1 MDYTIRRTRLAA
13 PRPELELGQ
22 ASTPSV
28 STGLDLQAA
37 YNATSPSADF
47 SLGNALSPDVFGSGL
62 MRFSSIEDMVKT
74 LRPEQSVMC
83 FLPDNLIR
91 AAKTFVDYFPGASLY
106 AVKSNPDPYVLQH
119 LHAAGIRHFDVASLN
134 EVKLIRGLFPDAHLA
149 FMHPIK
155 SRQAIR
161 SAYFDYGVRDF
172 VIDTF
177 EEMHKILEE
186 TQVAADLTIIVRI
199 AMPKGSA
206 ACPLAGKFG
215 CTPEVGIQLLGDAAK
230 VAHKVGLSFH
240 VGSQSLDPSSY
251 ADAIRKAGEIVQA
264 SGVVL
269 DVLDIGGGFP
279 IPDLGM
285 DVLPLTTYFDVIRTE
300 IAKLNLP
307 EACQIW
313 SEPGRAL
320 SGTGAALVVRVELR
334 KGDVLYINDGSF
346 GNMFEVA
353 SMSWKNT
360 SQLIRPARKGRKAS
374 SKTVVPFR
382 FYGPTCDSVDYMP
395 GPFALP
401 DDICEGDWIVLHGM
415 GSYTAA
421 SRSSFNGF
429 YSDMQVEIAAP
440 ATVATAPQRRRA
452 PRSANL
458 KLVKSDR
465 AGA

>member
-1 MDYTIRRTRLAA
+1 MDYSEAMPATANF
-13 PRPELELGQ
+13 
-22 ASTPSV
+22 S
-28 STGLDLQAA
+28 STGTNL
-37 YNATSPSADF
+37 ATEVF
-47 SLGNALSPDVFGSGL
+47 SSGL
-62 MRFSSIEDMVKT
+62 MRFTSIEEMVKT
-74 LRPEQSVMC
+74 LRPEQSVQC
-83 FLPDNLIR
+83 FLPENLTR
-91 AAKTFVDYFPGASLY
+91 AAKTFIDHFPGASLY

-119 LHAAGIRHFDVASLN
+119 LYAAGIHHFDVASLN
-134 EVKLIRGLFPDAHLA
+134 EIKLVRGLFPDAHLA

-155 SRQAIR
+155 SRHAIR

-215 CTPEVGIQLLGDAAK
+215 CTPEVGASLLGDASK

-240 VGSQSLDPSSY
+240 VGSQSLDPESY
-251 ADAIRKAGEIVQA
+251 ANAIRKAGEIVKT

-285 DVLPLTTYFDVIRTE
+285 DVLPLTAYFDVIKAE

-307 EACQIW
+307 ETCQIW

-320 SGTGAALVVRVELR
+320 SGTGAALIVRVELR
-334 KGDVLYINDGSF
+334 KGDVLYLNDGSF
-346 GNMFEVA
+346 GNMFEVM
-353 SMSWKNT
+353 SMNWKNT
-360 SQLIRPARKGRKAS
+360 AHLVRPARKGRKAS
-374 SKTVVPFR
+374 SKAVTPFR

-395 GPFALP
+395 GPFMLP
-401 DDICEGDWIVLHGM
+401 EDICEGDWIVLSGM
-415 GSYTAA
+415 GSYMAA

-429 YSDMQVEIAAP
+429 YSDMQVEIAP
-440 ATVATAPQRRRA
+440 TAGVVHNRRRA
-452 PRSANL
+452 PRSSANL
-458 KLVKSDR
+458 KLVKSER
-465 AGA
+465 VGT

>member
-1 MDYTIRRTRLAA
+1 MRQMPL
-13 PRPELELGQ
+13 PELGLQEI
-22 ASTPSV
+22 V
-28 STGLDLQAA
+28 SETTTSSDSFQLD
-37 YNATSPSADF
+37 TSFPQQTF
-47 SLGNALSPDVFGSGL
+47 TSGL
-62 MRFSSIEDMVKT
+62 MQFTGIEDMVKT
-74 LRPEQSVMC
+74 LRPDQSVQC
-83 FLPDNLIR
+83 FLPDNLTA
-91 AAKTFVDYFPGASLY
+91 AAKTFVEHFPGPSLY
-106 AVKSNPDPYVLQH
+106 AVKSNPDVYVLQH
-119 LHAAGIRHFDVASLN
+119 LYAAGIRHFDVASLN
-134 EVKLIRGLFPDAHLA
+134 EVKQLRGLFPDAHLA

-215 CTPEVGIQLLGDAAK
+215 CTPEVGVSLLGDAAR
-230 VAHKVGLSFH
+230 VANKVGLSFH

-251 ADAIRKAGEIVQA
+251 ADAIQKAGVIIKS
-264 SGVVL
+264 SGVEL

-285 DVLPLTTYFDVIRTE
+285 DVPPLTVFFDVIKAE
-300 IAKLNLP
+300 IAKINLP
-307 EACQIW
+307 PTCAIW

-334 KGDVLYINDGSF
+334 KDDVLYINDGSF

-353 SMSWKNT
+353 SMNWKNT
-360 SQLIRPARKGRKAS
+360 AQLIRPARKGRKAS
-374 SKTVVPFR
+374 SKQASPFR

-395 GPFALP
+395 GPFMLP
-401 DDICEGDWIVLHGM
+401 DDICEGDWIVLYGM
-415 GSYTAA
+415 GSYMAA

-429 YSDMQVEIAAP
+429 YSDMQVEINP
-440 ATVATAPQRRRA
+440 TATVSAMPRRRA
-452 PRSANL
+452 PRSNVNL
-458 KLVKSDR
+458 KLVKSDHIES
-465 AGA
+465 

>member
-1 MDYTIRRTRLAA
+1 MDYTEAGA
-13 PRPELELGQ
+13 Y
-22 ASTPSV
+22 SV
-28 STGLDLQAA
+28 E
-37 YNATSPSADF
+37 TSA
-47 SLGNALSPDVFGSGL
+47 NTETFGSGL
-62 MRFSSIEDMVKT
+62 MRFTSIDDMVKT
-74 LRPEQSVMC
+74 LRPDQSVQC
-83 FLPDNLIR
+83 FLPENLTR
-91 AAKTFVDYFPGASLY
+91 AARTFVDHFPGASLY

-134 EVKLIRGLFPDAHLA
+134 EIKLVRGLFPDAHLA

-155 SRQAIR
+155 SREAIR
-161 SAYFDYGVRDF
+161 TAYFDYGVRDF

-186 TQVAADLTIIVRI
+186 TRVAADLTIIVRI

-215 CTPEVGIQLLGDAAK
+215 CTPDVGTTLLSDAAK
-230 VAHKVGLSFH
+230 VASKVGLSFH
-240 VGSQSLDPSSY
+240 VGSQTLDPESY
-251 ADAIRKAGEIVQA
+251 ANAIRRAGEIVAA
-264 SGVVL
+264 SGVEL

-285 DVLPLTTYFDVIRTE
+285 EVLPLTSYFDVIKAE

-307 EACQIW
+307 KTCAIW

-334 KGDVLYINDGSF
+334 KGDVLYINDGSY
-346 GNMFEVA
+346 GNMFEIA
-353 SMSWKNT
+353 SMGWKNT
-360 SQLIRPARKGRKAS
+360 AQLIRPARKGRKAA
-374 SKTVVPFR
+374 SKVNAPFR
-382 FYGPTCDSVDYMP
+382 FYGPTCDSVDYMA

-415 GSYTAA
+415 GSYMAA
-421 SRSSFNGF
+421 SRSNFNGF
-429 YSDMQVEIAAP
+429 SSDMQVEITPSQPAPTAAP
-440 ATVATAPQRRRA
+440 RRRT
-452 PRSANL
+452 RSTANL
-458 KLVKSDR
+458 KLVKPEQR